1 VLEPPLQLLLLLLRL
16 LLLLLLLL
24 LLQLLLM
31 LVRMLLLLLLLP
43 VVEEGLSVGEGE
55 VGVWA
60 LGMLVVQFKGV
71 VWFQGVSRAMGALPR
86 PLLLLMLLTAVEAVA
101 GLLRVVGVRRGAVW
115 QGV

>member
-31 LVRMLLLLLLLP
+31 LVRMLLLLLLP
-43 VVEEGLSVGEGE
+43 VVEEGLSVGEDE